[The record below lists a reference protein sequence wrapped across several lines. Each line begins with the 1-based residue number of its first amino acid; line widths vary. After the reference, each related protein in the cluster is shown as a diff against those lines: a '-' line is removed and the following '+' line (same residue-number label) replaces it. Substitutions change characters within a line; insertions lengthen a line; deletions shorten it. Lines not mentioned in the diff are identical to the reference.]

1 MAVRTSP
8 VPGDGKYEPIVIDS
22 DEDEGVMVLAR
33 EGETVVGPAGGAAE
47 VREVEEEEGRA
58 AEEEEERLATWAR
71 MEERSGW
78 RRRRRT

>member
-22 DEDEGVMVLAR
+22 DEDEGVMGLAR

-47 VREVEEEEGRA
+47 VREVCVVPW
-58 AEEEEERLATWAR
+58 LLFYDNLLLIYTHYCFLTAR
-71 MEERSGW
+71 
-78 RRRRRT
+78 